1 MAEIAWTRK
10 YRATNMNEYMGKEV
24 KAKTISRFKDEKN
37 FPQTI
42 LVSGTRG
49 TGKTS
54 VCRLI
59 AKTIHC
65 ENRQNGCACG
75 VCDSCKAID
84 EELIGAEFGV
94 NTLGVTEINVG
105 TDGGKADV
113 EKMIEDMML
122 QPQYPFK
129 YNVFIL
135 DECHMFTNQ
144 AQNALLKVL
153 EEPPSYLIVMLAT
166 TDPDRLL
173 GTVRDRCQFRLSVK
187 PPTVD
192 EIVERLEFIAR
203 AEKLTVGT
211 KALPLIARLCKKN
224 PRDCIMT
231 LENVAKNFDHTVT
244 TETVLSEIG
253 AVSTEMYTNYMNGA
267 NSSNNIGETLEFM
280 RQLDEKGI
288 SYKAFLEGLSDFVLN
303 CMQIKYGINI
313 EDASPDIAEAAKK
326 LFKQYDME
334 DVDTLLQIM
343 EYANKQVAAD
353 ESMGRLTVLTTAM
366 RISKVKALAI
376 GLQNLELDTDKETK
390 KGSEL
395 AAERHKEETESAVVK
410 AVSVDDSLIASMIG
424 KETKEIAPGANI
436 ALIDDDDDT
445 DTKNGMSDEDLLA
458 KFCYTE

>member
-1 MAEIAWTRK
+1 
-10 YRATNMNEYMGKEV
+10 
-24 KAKTISRFKDEKN
+24 
-37 FPQTI
+37 
-42 LVSGTRG
+42 
-49 TGKTS
+49 
-54 VCRLI
+54 
-59 AKTIHC
+59 
-65 ENRQNGCACG
+65 
-75 VCDSCKAID
+75 
-84 EELIGAEFGV
+84 
-94 NTLGVTEINVG
+94 
-105 TDGGKADV
+105 
-113 EKMIEDMML
+113 MIEDMML

-343 EYANKQVAAD
+343 EYANKPVAAD